1 MIKKKSCEHPEKVMK
16 TSGWSRSSRYHP
28 VLQRISAWYLPKAEP
43 ETRVWLQAL
52 GALSEWNSEETR
64 HQVAFWVGSFY
75 GRLDWGSLWKLLRI
89 SVWEVSGLSTWRW
102 KKKYLSTSTHPSL
115 VKSCL
120 LGYWVQTIPTDLRAE
135 RRNTARRSTWI
146 AQQFLSLSLPFMT
159 VTFWSIQ
166 ACCFVEEISGF

>member
-102 KKKYLSTSTHPSL
+102 KKKYLSTSTHPWL
-115 VKSCL
+115 IKSCL
-120 LGYWVQTIPTDLRAE
+120 LGYWVQTEFPQTSGQKGETQPGEAHGLHSSFSA
-135 RRNTARRSTWI
+135 
-146 AQQFLSLSLPFMT
+146 FLCLLWQWLFEVYRP
-159 VTFWSIQ
+159 V
-166 ACCFVEEISGF
+166 VL